1 MARREYF
8 RVVRRTRIIWFAPT
22 ANNVVVNVDVAGQIT
37 WTGSTAI
44 TLVATTSLPIVSKRR
59 KRKPKRIVRGSRV
72 RPFTAVANVVINVD
86 VAGQITWAG
95 ATDITLVA
103 TTSIPIV
110 TRRRRRKPKKIV
122 RGPRIAR
129 FTALVAGIV
138 NVDTP
143 GQILWTGQ
151 TIGLKT
157 TITPTPGAIL
167 WTGQTV
173 GLTTSIIPTPGAIT
187 WTGQSLPLR
196 FVIVLS
202 PGQILWTGSDVTTIA
217 SGGGLPVR
225 GPTRKTSLVGIAVT
239 TAELAGAPRASSLAG
254 DDVDSEELAGAP
266 RAVPIGASSNSM
278 EEV

>member
-1 MARREYF
+1 MARREYV

-22 ANNVVVNVDVAGQIT
+22 ANNVVINVDVAGQIT

-44 TLVATTSLPIVSKRR
+44 TLVATTSLPIVNRR
-59 KRKPKRIVRGSRV
+59 RRRKPKRIDRRSRV
-72 RPFTAVANVVINVD
+72 RAFTPVANVVINID
-86 VAGQITWAG
+86 IAGQITWTG

-143 GQILWTGQ
+143 GQITWTGQ
-151 TIGLKT
+151 TTGLKT
-157 TITPTPGAIL
+157 SITPTPGAIL

-173 GLTTSIIPTPGAIT
+173 GLTTTIIPTPGAIT
-187 WTGQSLPLR
+187 WSGQSLPLK

-202 PGQILWTGSDVTTIA
+202 PGQILWTGSDVTIIA
-217 SGGGLPVR
+217 GGTALPVR
-225 GPTRKTSLVGIAVT
+225 GPTRKTSLVGVSAST
-239 TAELAGAPRASSLAG
+239 SELAGASRASSLVG
-254 DDVDSEELAGAP
+254 DDVESEELAGAP

>member
-8 RVVRRTRIIWFAPT
+8 RVVRRSRIIWFAP
-22 ANNVVVNVDVAGQIT
+22 AAQNVVVNVDVAGQVT

-72 RPFTAVANVVINVD
+72 RAFTPVANVVINID
-86 VAGQITWAG
+86 VAGQITWTGSSA
-95 ATDITLVA
+95 IMLVA
-103 TTSIPIV
+103 TTSIPITV
-110 TRRRRRKPKKIV
+110 RRRRRKPKKIV

-129 FTALVAGIV
+129 FTALVAGII

-143 GQILWTGQ
+143 GQITWAGQ

-157 TITPTPGAIL
+157 TITPTPGAIT

-187 WTGQSLPLR
+187 WAGQAVGLQTALM
-196 FVIVLS
+196 VV
-202 PGQILWTGSDVTTIA
+202 PGQITWTGSTITLI
-217 SGGGLPVR
+217 GGEPPGL
-225 GPTRKTSLVGIAVT
+225 AVDEPK
-239 TAELAGAPRASSLAG
+239 AELLGPFGEGFLVNAEGKASLTGTEGTAQNQG
-254 DDVDSEELAGAP
+254 EEGKAIL
-266 RAVPIGASSNSM
+266 V
-278 EEV
+278 EV